1 MHSDYRSRHVIRTRN
16 VATPNA
22 RGSWASTTWSRL
34 TGRAWR
40 PGRALVLLALL
51 SLIGCADS
59 TPRSAVRL
67 VVPPGATFRTA
78 ADSLASAGLIR
89 SSRLFAL
96 YAKLADRD
104 RALKP
109 GTYLIEP
116 GRSWASILDDLTE
129 GRGLVVTVTIPE
141 GWSLAEIVPLLARR
155 LEVPIDSV
163 EAAVRDTAALAR
175 LGIPTATLE
184 GYLFPETYTFS
195 PGTTARSAVGETTR
209 EFERRW
215 RPEWTARL
223 DSLGMTR
230 HQVVTLASIVEKEA
244 RIPDERPVIAAVY
257 SNRLRIGM
265 LLQADPTVQYS
276 LGEHVDRVLY
286 KHLEADS
293 PYNTYRN
300 PGLPPGPIASPGEAS
315 LEAAVHPADVPYL
328 YFVARPDGRHEFR
341 LTFAEHEQAIARIK
355 REARQGRAT
364 TSADSAPENAPDSPA
379 AAATRP

>member
-1 MHSDYRSRHVIRTRN
+1 M
-16 VATPNA
+16 
-22 RGSWASTTWSRL
+22 
-34 TGRAWR
+34 
-40 PGRALVLLALL
+40 LVLMAVMLTA
-51 SLIGCADS
+51 GCADS
-59 TPRSAVRL
+59 TPQTAVRV
-67 VVPPGATFRTA
+67 VVPSGATFRAA
-78 ADSLASAGLIR
+78 ADSLARAGLIR
-89 SSRLFAL
+89 SSRLFGL
-96 YAKLADRD
+96 YAKLTDRD

-109 GTYLIEP
+109 GTYLIEA

-129 GRGLVVTVTIPE
+129 GRGLVVTLTIPE
-141 GWSLAEIVPLLARR
+141 GWSLAEIVPLLAQR

-163 EAAVRDTAALAR
+163 EAAVRDTALLAR
-175 LGIPTATLE
+175 LGVPMPTLE

-223 DSLGMTR
+223 DSLGLTR

-244 RIPDERPVIAAVY
+244 RVAEERPIIAAVY
-257 SNRLRIGM
+257 SNRLRRGM

-286 KHLEADS
+286 KHLETDS
-293 PYNTYRN
+293 PYNTYRY

-328 YFVARPDGRHEFR
+328 YFVARADGRHEFR
-341 LTFAEHEQAIARIK
+341 VTFAEHEQAISRIRREDRQE
-355 REARQGRAT
+355 REAAG
-364 TSADSAPENAPDSPA
+364 ADSVRGTGRKSPA
-379 AAATRP
+379 DQSARR